1 MEAKQKQDLFV
12 QDPIEDIIKIT
23 GGLGRWQL
31 LIIFLT
37 TWSCVIAGNYRFCG
51 LILCLFLGFLI
62 IFLLISKF
70 HTDFVL
76 ISY

>member
-37 TWSCVIAGNYRFCG
+37 TWSCVIAGNYKFCVFFG
-51 LILCLFLGFLI
+51 
-62 IFLLISKF
+62 IFDYYYFFCK
-70 HTDFVL
+70 D
-76 ISY
+76 